1 MAFRRFTEVSLIMRS
16 EVGVTVRP
24 ATDGESACAPEPQR
38 LAFASWLEC
47 VLADGCGFRFLDIL

>member
-1 MAFRRFTEVSLIMRS
+1 MIRS
-16 EVGVTVRP
+16 EVGVTVYP